1 MSPPILPVLV
11 HRPGEAG
18 DKASDSNETTTL
30 RSGRSEGVHY
40 RIEQDRLGRCCRPV
54 EAISHVLNE
63 KVERLLGIH
72 VAAESAFSLTTQ
84 GIRIELHVAIDE
96 LVKGVDDLDVLIIP
110 EVVALSKI
118 LYQTLRAEDVAER
131 LHSATNKA

>member
-1 MSPPILPVLV
+1 M
-11 HRPGEAG
+11 RRA
-18 DKASDSNETTTL
+18 T
-30 RSGRSEGVHY
+30 
-40 RIEQDRLGRCCRPV
+40 RLQIPTKQQLYAPDA
-54 EAISHVLNE
+54 AISHVLNE